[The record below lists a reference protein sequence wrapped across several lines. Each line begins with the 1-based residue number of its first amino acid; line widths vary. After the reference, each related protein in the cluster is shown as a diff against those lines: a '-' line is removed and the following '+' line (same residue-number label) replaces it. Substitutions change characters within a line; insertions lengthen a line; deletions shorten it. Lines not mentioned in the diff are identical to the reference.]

1 MANKNQGGGNKSSG
15 GGGGGGA
22 KASAPSG
29 GGGGSRASAPSGGG
43 GGGGGGAAKS
53 SAPSGGGGG
62 NTIKVAGQSFNVGK
76 TLGAA
81 DINRI
86 QAAVPTANLAQIQQ
100 RAQGKNIA
108 IGSNAKDAFKAAATA
123 AAQAQA
129 DSNTA
134 ATRQIFEDILN
145 ERGIGTNDVLSEV
158 PEGYVTDLEYE
169 AGLNKA
175 NLDMQRQIEQ
185 LRQAGQTERQK
196 LVNENNLAVTGA
208 EVKGKLDL
216 QGIVNAGYKNIA
228 NIERGSNMFSSI
240 MGAFNF

>member
-1 MANKNQGGGNKSSG
+1 MSKKNAPAKKNDRGPAGNTARGKNPLSTQAANQSRGVSSPSPG
-15 GGGGGGA
+15 GGG
-22 KASAPSG
+22 
-29 GGGGSRASAPSGGG
+29 R
-43 GGGGGGAAKS
+43 
-53 SAPSGGGGG
+53 
-62 NTIKVAGQSFNVGK
+62 TIKVAGQSFDVGK
-76 TLGAA
+76 TFGAG
-81 DINRI
+81 DITRI
-86 QAAVPTANLAQIQQ
+86 QAAVPAANLSQIQQ
-100 RAQGKNIA
+100 KVRGKDIA
-108 IGSNAKDAFKAAATA
+108 IGSGAKDTFKAAASA
-123 AAQAQA
+123 AAQAKA
-129 DSNTA
+129 DSDVA
-134 ATRQIFEDILN
+134 ATHQVFEDILN

-169 AGLNKA
+169 AGLDKA

-196 LVNENNLAVTGA
+196 LINENNLAVTGA